1 MQQAGRRNPRFTSA
15 KSPRKLR
22 KGTREMPY
30 FPSQILYPRIYLF
43 PPPTSFFPFINRP
56 TSSHRL
62 NIFKEIL
69 YATNF
74 AIFARSYRDEK
85 GKLYPERSG

>member
-43 PPPTSFFPFINRP
+43 PPPTF
-56 TSSHRL
+56 
-62 NIFKEIL
+62 
-69 YATNF
+69 Y
-74 AIFARSYRDEK
+74 
-85 GKLYPERSG
+85 